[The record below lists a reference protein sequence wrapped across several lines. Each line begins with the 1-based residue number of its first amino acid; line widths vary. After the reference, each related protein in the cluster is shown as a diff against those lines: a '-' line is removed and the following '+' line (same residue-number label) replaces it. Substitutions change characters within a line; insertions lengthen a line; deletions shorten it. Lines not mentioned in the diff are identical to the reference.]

1 MLSRLRKIAN
11 RRAEIARNIFL
22 HTLQQRLHDI
32 SMYKEKFY
40 KISSIQSDKNLIQT
54 FIRIQTAGNNL
65 INTRKVKLKGVC
77 TVYQTTNR
85 LKKIHL

>member
-1 MLSRLRKIAN
+1 MQTEEQKLQGTS
-11 RRAEIARNIFL
+11 FL
-22 HTLQQRLHDI
+22 HTLQQRLHDV

-65 INTRKVKLKGVC
+65 INMRKVKLKGVC
-77 TVYQTTNR
+77 TVYRKKTTNR